1 MHMRQTKQ
9 HFFFLGLFI
18 FMGMGAMGYLLSQAI
33 IDYKKLDRSVTVKGL
48 SERELPA
55 DVVIWPISYS
65 IADNDLSNLYL
76 TIDSKNQLINEFLN
90 SNAILNDAI
99 TFAPPAVIDKQAQ
112 NYGESRNAA
121 FRFVA
126 TQTVTV
132 YSNQINT
139 VRQAMTKLSE
149 LGKQGIVFKG
159 DNYENRTDYLF
170 TSLNDVK
177 PEMIEEA
184 TQNAREV
191 AMKFAADSSSRLG
204 KIKQARQGQF
214 SVNPRDQNNP
224 HIKKIRV
231 VSTVEYYLAD

>member
-1 MHMRQTKQ
+1 MRQSKQ
-9 HFFFLGLFI
+9 HFFFLGIFI
-18 FMGMGAMGYLLSQAI
+18 FLGLGVMGYLLSQAI
-33 IDYKKLDRSVTVKGL
+33 IDFKKLDRSVTVKGL
-48 SERELPA
+48 STRELPA
-55 DVVIWPISYS
+55 DIVIWPISYS

-76 TIDSKNQLINEFLN
+76 TIDKNNLLISAFLN
-90 SNAILNDAI
+90 NSAIANESI
-99 TFAPPAVIDKQAQ
+99 SFAPPAVVDKQAQ
-112 NYGESRNAA
+112 NYGESRNTT

-132 YSNQINT
+132 YSKKIDV
-139 VRQAMTKLSE
+139 VRQAMTKLSD

-159 DNYENRTDYLF
+159 DNYENRTEYLF
-170 TSLNDVK
+170 TKLNNIK

-191 AMKFAADSSSRLG
+191 AMKFAADSSSQLG
-204 KIKQARQGQF
+204 KIKRARQGQF

-231 VSTVEYYLAD
+231 VSTIEYYLAD